1 MISFAPGKMYG
12 AASELDKIGDDI
24 IISLGLDGVGVVTA
38 NGHRHRV
45 GIGDMTFQ
53 SSRLNSITWRVEVW
67 AKAVIFRVP
76 GARLFGGYLEP
87 KRVGFVSLSG
97 RNSTI
102 AQAVHDHVTGVLP
115 SLSNGRAS
123 SVWFAEQSLIN
134 LLAAAYFEASR
145 GTEPLKVSSANRW
158 PAVVEY
164 IECHL
169 ADPEL
174 DLKTTATAIG
184 VSNRILQRLFQG
196 HSTRH
201 GRYLLERRLDR
212 ARAALGDP
220 SMRRLSVSQIA
231 YQSGFGDLSHFS
243 RRFKERYG
251 CSPAPYRSHC
261 LGQT

>member
-1 MISFAPGKMYG
+1 VAVISLAPGEMYG
-12 AASELDKIGDDI
+12 AASRLDQTVDDI

-53 SSRLNSITWRVEVW
+53 SSRLNSVTWRADVW
-67 AKAVIFRVP
+67 AKAVVFCVP

-97 RNSTI
+97 RDSSI

-115 SLSNGRAS
+115 SLSKERAS

-158 PAVVEY
+158 PAVVDY
-164 IECHL
+164 IESHL

-174 DLKTTATAIG
+174 DLKTTSTAIG
-184 VSNRILQRLFQG
+184 VSNRMLQRLFEN

-201 GRYLLERRLDR
+201 GRYLLQRRLDR
-212 ARAALGDP
+212 ARAALDDP
-220 SMRRLSVSQIA
+220 SMRSLSVSQIA

-251 CSPAPYRSHC
+251 CSPTPYRRHC
-261 LGQT
+261 LT